1 MENCSLCDVLIELVD
16 RYITEKQNRLRYC
29 SELEKANARL
39 EQYEEQIVSLKCDI
53 ADFNSSE
60 PVEHIIRVERG
71 DSETVFR
78 ELNEDEK
85 IAFHQDY
92 AKEVLEQ
99 QERDEN
105 GH

>member
-1 MENCSLCDVLIELVD
+1 MNDCSLCDVLIELVD
-16 RYITEKQNRLRYC
+16 RYITEKQKTLRYR
-29 SELEKANARL
+29 SELEKANSRL

-60 PVEHIIRVERG
+60 PVEHIFRVERG

-78 ELNEDEK
+78 ELNDDEK

-92 AKEVLEQ
+92 AKEVSEQ

-105 GH
+105 EH